1 MNLNFPLVTLNF
13 LGFILSSRS
22 PLIAS
27 EQPFIYSFSLQ
38 DHQSGSPRISTV
50 KGRLDRYLRNYKG
63 KLSYIG
69 GKEVVS
75 VEMSTIKSIRELE
88 WVQIR
93 EEELM
98 SISPLCVYLLCLCGV
113 YVFVYPDII
122 CSFIEIGFTYM
133 VADQLLVY
141 L

>member
-1 MNLNFPLVTLNF
+1 
-13 LGFILSSRS
+13 
-22 PLIAS
+22 
-27 EQPFIYSFSLQ
+27 
-38 DHQSGSPRISTV
+38 
-50 KGRLDRYLRNYKG
+50 
-63 KLSYIG
+63 
-69 GKEVVS
+69 
-75 VEMSTIKSIRELE
+75 MSTIKSIRELE